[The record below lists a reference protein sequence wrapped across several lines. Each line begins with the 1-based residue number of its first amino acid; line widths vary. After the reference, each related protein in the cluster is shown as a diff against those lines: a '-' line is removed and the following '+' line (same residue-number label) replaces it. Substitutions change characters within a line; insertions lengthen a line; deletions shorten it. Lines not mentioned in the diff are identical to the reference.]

1 MANTALAS
9 ALQIQGRVIWALI
22 LRETR
27 ARYQGFKLGY
37 LWALIDPLLHLGVWM
52 LIMLFLRHRKAVIG
66 DSVLIFVATGLLPF
80 MMFRSV
86 ASFVENSLR
95 SNRALLSYPIVFPF
109 DLMFARFLLESAT
122 FIVVAIILFTGI
134 VAAGQSRPPEH
145 YPGLI
150 AATACMLALGFG
162 VGIFNAVMTLMSRLY
177 DYVWNVASRLLY
189 FSSGIFFIPD
199 MLPLQIQYY
208 LWFNPAAHGIEMFRD
223 AFFADFTSDF
233 PYPPYILGCA
243 FVFGFIGLFFER
255 RVRGTRRGETP

>member
-1 MANTALAS
+1 MANTALAT

-27 ARYQGFKLGY
+27 SRYQGHKLGY
-37 LWALIDPLLHLGVWM
+37 LWALIDPMLHLAVWM
-52 LIMLFLRHRKAVIG
+52 LIMLFLRHRKAVVG
-66 DSVLIFVATGLLPF
+66 DSVLIFIATGLIPF

-86 ASFVENSLR
+86 ASFVDAALS

-109 DLMFARFLLESAT
+109 DLMFARFLLQSAT
-122 FIVVAIILFTGI
+122 FIVVTIIVFTGI
-134 VAAGQSRPPEH
+134 VLAGQSRPPES

-150 AATACMLALGFG
+150 AASACMLSLGFG
-162 VGIFNAVMTLMSRLY
+162 VGIFNAVISIMWRLY
-177 DYVWNVASRLLY
+177 DYIWNVASRLLY
-189 FSSGIFFIPD
+189 FTSGIFFIPD

-208 LWFNPAAHGIEMFRD
+208 LWFNPAAHGVEMFRD
-223 AFFADFTSDF
+223 AFFADFNSDF

-255 RVRGTRRGETP
+255 RVRGARRGDS